1 MAFKMKGTPMLRNFG
16 VSPLREEE
24 EPVVAKTRVK
34 AEENLVAAANT
45 GNVTVPELDYS
56 IDALPTDKKETGKEK
71 KKNPPKETDKDRNPS
86 YEKKEQRR
94 MNRENR
100 RKARAYRRSQRNK

>member
-1 MAFKMKGTPMLRNFG
+1 MKGTPMLRNFG

-24 EPVVAKTRVK
+24 EEKKPVVAQTRVK
-34 AEENLVAAANT
+34 AEANLVDAANT
-45 GNVTVPELDYS
+45 GNVTVPAIDYS
-56 IDALPTDKKETGKEK
+56 VDNKKIEKKEIGEVK
-71 KKNPPKETDKDRNPS
+71 KRETDKDRNPS
-86 YEKKEQRR
+86 YDRKEQRR